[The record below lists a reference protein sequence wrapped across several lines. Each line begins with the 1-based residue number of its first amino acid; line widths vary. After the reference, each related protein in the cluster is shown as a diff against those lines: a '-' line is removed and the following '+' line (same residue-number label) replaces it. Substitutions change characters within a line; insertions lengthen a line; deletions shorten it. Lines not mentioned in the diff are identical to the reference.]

1 MSVMALV
8 GAAAASMPGAGA
20 NKPDPAFGLGFR
32 FTVKIDDVDLG
43 GWQACSGL
51 KVEFKSTE
59 VKFGG
64 DYVTQRWL
72 PDKVAHPKVVLKRAV
87 ELTSSGKVQDWLSQ
101 AGRAWIE
108 SGASS
113 KASMATITLYDSGQ
127 DPVLTWFLT
136 NVRPSAWSGPDLD
149 ATSSKVA
156 IETLELIHEGFTAQ
170 PGSGK
175 KADKKAD
182 NKPGPKD
189 DQLPKLAFDDKTVT
203 FKIPPEKLGLEFRA
217 SDMRGASTTEPNST
231 DAYLPGVTTYS
242 LSGVILEGRGIRKD
256 VNQLIAWA
264 TPKAKKTDG
273 KAPPCPP
280 HDAKSGDDKK
290 AGSVQGGSETNKIE
304 FTWGTAFQAVVQIK
318 QISATYVRFDAKGEP
333 TRAQVTLKLQL
344 VKDNAPDPAPGGT
357 KNPTSGGIEGRGTLQ
372 VIEGDTLPLLARQH
386 YGDAGA
392 WRELASANAID
403 DPLRVRPGRQL
414 YLPAPSELGS
424 AS

>member
-32 FTVKIDDVDLG
+32 FTVKIDDVELG
-43 GWQACSGL
+43 GWQTCSGL

-59 VKFGG
+59 VKVGG

-87 ELTSSGKVQDWLSQ
+87 EKTSSGKVQDWLSK
-101 AGRAWIE
+101 AGRTWIE
-108 SGASS
+108 GAASS
-113 KASMATITLYDSGQ
+113 KACTATITLYDSGQ
-127 DPVLTWFLT
+127 DAVLTWFLT
-136 NVRPSAWSGPDLD
+136 NARPSAWSGPDLD

-156 IETLELIHEGFTAQ
+156 IETLELIHDGFTVQ
-170 PGSGK
+170 PGSGTK
-175 KADKKAD
+175 PD

-189 DQLPKLAFDDKTVT
+189 DELPKLAFEGKNVT
-203 FKIPPEKLGLEFRA
+203 FTIPPEKLGLEFRA
-217 SDMRGASTTEPNST
+217 SDMRGASTAEPNST

-242 LSGVILEGRGIRKD
+242 LSGVILDGMGIRKD
-256 VNQLIAWA
+256 VNLLIAWA

-280 HDAKSGDDKK
+280 HDAKAGDKK
-290 AGSVQGGSETNKIE
+290 KPGAIGGGSETDKIE
-304 FTWGTAFQAVVQIK
+304 FTWGTAFKAVVQIK
-318 QISATYVRFDAKGEP
+318 QISATYVRFDAHGEP

-357 KNPTSGGIEGRGTLQ
+357 RNPTSGGIEGRGALR

-414 YLPAPSELGS
+414 YLPARSELGG